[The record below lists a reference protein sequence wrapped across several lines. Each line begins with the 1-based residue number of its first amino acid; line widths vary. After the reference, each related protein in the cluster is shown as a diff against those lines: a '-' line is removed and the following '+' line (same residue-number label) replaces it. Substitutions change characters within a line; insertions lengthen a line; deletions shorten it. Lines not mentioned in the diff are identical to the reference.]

1 MLRLFYCIC
10 FVLLCIVNNIVGSQP
25 GRVQFVAI
33 NCSGLVV
40 AAIIFS
46 AYKFKD
52 FLKPIYAVWAVIS
65 LGVGAYAIY
74 WGHGNYPYFGR
85 WVTAV
90 LNVAVYGFIVIRIV
104 SGMLREKRVKPMKW
118 VSLGLWVLMI
128 ALMVVSPHESVWPL
142 WFGMMFLTLYF
153 TEFDKQHIDELL
165 NGLMDGI
172 LVGFVIVQGL
182 AFLFRP
188 YDIPRYLGF
197 FANTNMNALFYVVT
211 YAILLTKWC
220 MSVRAGSKFI
230 WKAFWAIFS
239 CMMLGFVLLTGSKA
253 ALVAAVLVTVVFL
266 ALLICHADKKLIT
279 FIKYCVIVAVL
290 GVISIPVTYFTVRYL
305 PTVHLHPVYFEGEWS
320 EGKVQP
326 GESRDSEKYV
336 SFKEYLRFNL
346 GRILWFVDFDEETEN
361 SGTEEVAKIE
371 EVTAP
376 KEREAINEVYLLT
389 EEEDEATGPIAERLL
404 IHKYYLKHLN
414 LFGHHES
421 EAGVPITKYYTI
433 PHAHNWI
440 LQMSFCYGIIAGML
454 LLYMVVQYIILV
466 VRAAKAHDYRLM
478 CLVGCMITAFLS
490 FGFFEVTWAV
500 GQIQF
505 LLFFMLYY
513 FVVTAKDWQTTD
525 IVDK

>member
-1 MLRLFYCIC
+1 MRASMLRIFYCIC
-10 FVLLCIVNNIVGSQP
+10 FFLLCIVNNIVGSQP

-46 AYKFKD
+46 AYKLKD
-52 FLKPIYAVWAVIS
+52 FLKPIYAVWTVIS

-90 LNVAVYGFIVIRIV
+90 LNVAVYGFIAIRIV
-104 SGMLREKRVKPMKW
+104 SGILREKRVKPMKW

-128 ALMVVSPHESVWPL
+128 VLMVVSPHESVWPL
-142 WFGMMFLTLYF
+142 WFGVMFLSLYL
-153 TEFDKQHIDELL
+153 TEFDKRHIDALL

-172 LVGFVIVQGL
+172 IVGFVIVQGL

-188 YDIPRYLGF
+188 YDIPRYRGF

-211 YAILLTKWC
+211 YAVLLTKWC
-220 MSVRAGSKFI
+220 LSVRNGGKSIEKVI
-230 WKAFWAIFS
+230 WAIFS
-239 CMMLGFVLLTGSKA
+239 CMMIGFVLLTGSRA
-253 ALVAAVLVTVVFL
+253 ALVAEVLVTFVFL
-266 ALLICHADKKLIT
+266 MGIIFNADKKLIT
-279 FIKYCVIVAVL
+279 FIKYCAIIGVL
-290 GVISIPVTYFTVRYL
+290 GVVSIPVTFLIARYL
-305 PTVHLHPVYFEGEWS
+305 PTVHLHPIYFEGEWS

-326 GESRDSEKYV
+326 GESRDSDKYV
-336 SFKEYLRFNL
+336 SFKEYLRFNF
-346 GRILWFVDFDEETEN
+346 GRILWFVDFEDETETAE
-361 SGTEEVAKIE
+361 SEEPVEVE
-371 EVTAP
+371 E
-376 KEREAINEVYLLT
+376 KEVINEIYLYE
-389 EEEDEATGPIAERLL
+389 EEEDAALSPIELRWA
-404 IHKYYLKHLN
+404 IHKYYFQHLN

-440 LQMSFCYGIIAGML
+440 LQMSFCYGIIAGIL

-490 FGFFEVTWAV
+490 FGFFEVSWAV

-513 FVVTAKDWQTTD
+513 FVVTAKDWQNTD
-525 IVDK
+525 TVDK